1 MPPLRRLSALS
12 LTVLALV
19 AAACGGGEDE
29 DPGARESQN
38 EAPLQEDATNDPAE
52 PQTPAPE
59 ESPRGTGEEGD

>member
-1 MPPLRRLSALS
+1 MPPLRRVTALS
-12 LTVLALV
+12 LTALALL
-19 AAACGGGEDE
+19 AAACGSDADE

-59 ESPRGTGEEGD
+59 ESPRGEGEGD